1 MNKLRNN
8 EPVPPPSMALFF
20 ILALL
25 FALFDRLTKILAI
38 SYLRPLNSIVIVP
51 DWLKLTYAENLGIAF
66 GVRFL
71 PPQGLLLLTFAI
83 SAGVVFFVWKSKDRN
98 LLFVT
103 SFALILGGGIGN
115 LIDRVVLGHV
125 VDFIH
130 FDLYEGVLF
139 GRIVT
144 LWPIFNVAD
153 SCITIG
159 ACMLLLLHERIF
171 TPERP
176 AA

>member
-1 MNKLRNN
+1 
-8 EPVPPPSMALFF
+8 MALFY

-25 FALFDRLTKILAI
+25 FIIFDRLTKILAI
-38 SYLRPLNSIVIVP
+38 SYLREMGDGIVLVH

-71 PPQGLLLLTFAI
+71 PPQGLLFLTFLI
-83 SAGVVFFVWKSKDRN
+83 SVGVVVYVSKSKNRN
-98 LLFVT
+98 PLFLT
-103 SFALILGGGIGN
+103 AFALILGGGVGN

-125 VDFIH
+125 VDFIN
-130 FDLYEGVLF
+130 FDLYQGILF
-139 GRIVT
+139 GRPVS

-159 ACMLLLLHERIF
+159 AGMLIFLYERIF
-171 TPERP
+171 TPEVNK
-176 AA
+176 

>member
-1 MNKLRNN
+1 
-8 EPVPPPSMALFF
+8 MAFF
-20 ILALL
+20 FSLSLL
-25 FALFDRLTKILAI
+25 FALCDRLTKLLAI
-38 SYLRPLNSIVIVP
+38 HYLRALDHSIVIVP

-71 PPQGLLLLTFAI
+71 PPQALLLLTFAI
-83 SAGVVFFVWKSKDRN
+83 SIGVIAYVSRTKNRN
-98 LLFVT
+98 ILLVT
-103 SFALILGGGIGN
+103 AFALILGGGIGN

-130 FDLYEGVLF
+130 FDLYQGMLF
-139 GRIVT
+139 GKPMM

-159 ACMLLLLHERIF
+159 ACMLILLHDRIF
-171 TPERP
+171 P
-176 AA
+176 AEGAKP

>member
-1 MNKLRNN
+1 
-8 EPVPPPSMALFF
+8 MAMFSS
-20 ILALL
+20 LALL
-25 FALFDRLTKILAI
+25 FAVMDRLTKLLAVR
-38 SYLRPLNSIVIVP
+38 YLRELDHSIVIIP

-66 GVRFL
+66 GVRFI

-83 SAGVVFFVWKSKDRN
+83 SIGVIVYVWKSGNRTN
-98 LLFVT
+98 LLVT
-103 SFALILGGGIGN
+103 SFALILGGGVGN

-130 FDLYEGVLF
+130 VDLYQGMLF
-139 GRIVT
+139 GKPVM

-159 ACMLLLLHERIF
+159 ACMLILFHDRIF
-171 TPERP
+171 P
-176 AA
+176 AGDPKP